1 MVRESNLIAVKSPH
15 KNFEDIKKIDENGV
29 EYWEARGLMPLL
41 EYTEWRNFNGVILK
55 AREACKNSRQIISNH
70 FVETNKMINIAIGTA
85 KETTRPIQD
94 YRLSRY
100 ACYLIAQNGDSSKIA
115 IATAQTYFAIQT
127 RRQEIFQQL
136 DQGEQRLF
144 LRGEVRTHNKELNTT
159 AYGAGVKNFGKFNN
173 AGYLG
178 LYGMNK
184 KGVQRK
190 KRIGKDDVLDRAGS
204 TELAANLFRITQT
217 DEKLQRE
224 QVKGEGK
231 ATFAHIVVGQKVR
244 KSIKD
249 IGGTMPE
256 DLPPESHIKE
266 LEKQKRKLLKSQTI
280 VKKLRS
286 SPKPEQVRFRVKWVN
301 PNRRRDHL
309 RGGPGRRKSF

>member
-1 MVRESNLIAVKSPH
+1 MTDNITIKAPH

-29 EYWEARGLMPLL
+29 EYWEARELMLL
-41 EYTEWRNFNGVILK
+41 LDYDKWSNFDSVVIAK
-55 AREACKNSRQIISNH
+55 AKVACINSGQNVTNH
-70 FVETNKMINIAIGTA
+70 FADVGKMVKIGSGSEREV
-85 KETTRPIQD
+85 KD
-94 YRLSRY
+94 YKLSRY
-100 ACYLIAQNGDSSKIA
+100 ACYLIAQNGDPSKDA
-115 IATAQTYFAIQT
+115 IARAQTYFAIQT

-136 DQGEQRLF
+136 DGGEQRLF
-144 LRGEVRTHNKELNTT
+144 LRGEVKTHNKELNAT

-184 KGVQRK
+184 RGVQQK
-190 KRIGKDDVLDRAGS
+190 KRVGKDDVLDRAGS

-217 DEKLQRE
+217 DEKLKRE

-256 DLPPESHIKE
+256 DLLPEPHIKE
-266 LEKQKRKLLKSQTI
+266 LEKQKRKLFKNQT
-280 VKKLRS
+280 VAKKL
-286 SPKPEQVRFRVKWVN
+286 KQ
-301 PNRRRDHL
+301 
-309 RGGPGRRKSF
+309 